1 MFVSVYLV
9 LPFLLFEWF
18 FCYLC
23 YLLFV
28 LRSRCH
34 LYLLNAT
41 WLDLTCANS
50 SRHRLWKTKK
60 PRWRQNDTLPRIS
73 TSMFDFRHGVSYWCF
88 IVAIALKYAVLSQG
102 LGTDRGTDGRTDE
115 QADGCADRLRSTY
128 ATMDTFRQTSTN
140 WWSTCRQ
147 QNSPSV
153 TAHLPR
159 RNVNNPCCPIARL
172 WLCE

>member
-1 MFVSVYLV
+1 MI
-9 LPFLLFEWF
+9 
-18 FCYLC
+18 FCYLF

-28 LRSRCH
+28 LKEQISPLFIKC
-34 LYLLNAT
+34 YLT
-41 WLDLTCANS
+41 WPDLTCANS

-60 PRWRQNDTLPRIS
+60 RRWRQNDTLPRIS

-88 IVAIALKYAVLSQG
+88 TVAIALKYAVLSQG
-102 LGTDRGTDGRTDE
+102 HTTDRGTDGRTDE

-153 TAHLPR
+153 IAHLPR
-159 RNVNNPCCPIARL
+159 RNGNNPCCPIARL